1 MIRTLLLC
9 LALLLPLA
17 AQSAWSLGQPGVALQ
32 AVSQGNGISL
42 EQAAAQVQQQHGG
55 RILSAET
62 VQENGR
68 QVHLIKVLTADHQVR
83 TVRVPA
89 R

>member
-1 MIRTLLLC
+1 MIRTLLFC
-9 LALLLPLA
+9 LTLLLPLA
-17 AQSAWSLGQPGVALQ
+17 ALSAWPPGQSGVALQ
-32 AVSQGNGISL
+32 AVSQGNDISL

-68 QVHLIKVLTADHQVR
+68 QVHLIKVLTSDHQVR